1 MPRPN
6 LLLSALL
13 LGLALHPAWSA
24 DEVPKPAAPATQ
36 PAAATTPAPPTV
48 DPLPAAAELL
58 KALPQVGS
66 LGEKDGKALWSSPG
80 AAFTVVEVD
89 KDGNAVVETAA
100 GKVAVL
106 RRLLVDNRLDAVD
119 ALPRLVEQAKA
130 AQVAIDGFVLREGPL
145 TGLHLYSAATVVL
158 AEGVVRKVAIPA
170 AERDADRSKVTA
182 ACDKV
187 IKSMARTNLDDLGK
201 RTLEDVLRRLP
212 RDDGNEQV
220 DEVSPSFARRV
231 VRSGWLR
238 QFFGPEQLAEV
249 KELEQLVAA
258 GERYDASVLFE
269 GPNLRLA
276 QVRDAFGRGNRW
288 ILTTPARSAYLQPHE
303 APLYYWAFGEQKPLV
318 VVDLPAGADPT
329 AIEPEPTGARIY
341 LDQALLA
348 SWSRER
354 GFQPNKDEWRKAV
367 PARNRKGIDP
377 NAVTDFMPPHIL
389 ITALDGDIVKLA
401 TAHGT
406 LTPPKNG
413 SPQEVERFL
422 AESAKTLPDPAHLD
436 LIGEYIFAYVYDS
449 PDSRFPFLIGNK
461 SVKGDIHQTSAQT
474 IATASCGMIR
484 GDCDDLSELYQAIA
498 ERQGRTAHVLALPQH
513 AALSFAEKKE
523 DGNWHTYVLQ
533 TGPALEFSDAKLPMA
548 LEKLYKSFDEGE
560 AFDPNGLG
568 LLLRFSGENTRS
580 TWRLSWRIFSEPEYA
595 KTMIDVQKDWH
606 FQTYQRGIDKMKK
619 LIAGGDQDNANFRE
633 LSGLYSFTGQYQD
646 AVEYHE
652 EAIKRTSDPDN
663 KLQLTIELVQH
674 LFNAK
679 QDERARQAALD
690 VLDRQLPALRKD
702 PQFREKIEAA
712 QAHLGLELA
721 SALSHGKAHDL
732 AVRAL
737 KDTLLD
743 DTAAKIDQVGQ
754 WLGSPRFNQKTWD
767 NSPQLLALR
776 RQLEMYVAMGVEVL
790 NGAPADELPKSA
802 DLQTLARSVQ
812 DWLNHVA
819 FRAIDEPEDSL
830 SRYSIAGR
838 YYATMLGEDRLLALV
853 DAAELPKKADHDHTK
868 RIGGL
873 AQLQLDLPWIKL
885 SVPFW
890 TTRMMEL
897 FEKER
902 TTLDKPLVARLYKQ
916 VQEAHRAS
924 AKLGLEHSL
933 FDRNLHLCGVIAA
946 VVAQDAEGLRERL
959 RHVKAKDDKR
969 LRDDT
974 AQWLGDVARFVPI
987 DWYRQV
993 AQIWKDELN
1002 YKPKYFWIAWRA
1014 ALNGGPQHA
1023 LEVAKLA
1030 AETFKDD
1037 RSFADEYELMS
1048 RLFTKPA
1055 APPAP
1060 PAAKPTPVGAGK

>member
-1 MPRPN
+1 MRRLTPV
-6 LLLSALL
+6 LSALL
-13 LGLALHPAWSA
+13 FSLALHPAWSA
-24 DEVPKPAAPATQ
+24 DEVPPPVQPTTQ

-58 KALPQVGS
+58 KALPQVAA
-66 LGEKDGKALWSSPG
+66 LAEKDGKALWSS
-80 AAFTVVEVD
+80 AAASFTVVEVD

-119 ALPRLVEQAKA
+119 ALPRLVDQAKA

-145 TGLHLYSAATVVL
+145 TGLHLYSATTVVL
-158 AEGVVRKVAIPA
+158 AEGVVRKVAVPT
-170 AERDADRSKVTA
+170 ADREADRGKVA
-182 ACDKV
+182 AASERV
-187 IKSMARTNLDDLGK
+187 VQAMARTTLDDLGK
-201 RTLEDVLRRLP
+201 RTLEDVVRRLS

-238 QFFGPEQLAEV
+238 QFFGPEQLAAV
-249 KELEQLVAA
+249 KDLEQAIAV
-258 GERYDASVLFE
+258 GEHYDPAVLFE

-276 QVRDAFGRGNRW
+276 QVRDAFGRSGRW
-288 ILTTPARSAYLQPHE
+288 ILTTPARSAFLQPHE
-303 APLYYWAFGEQKPLV
+303 APLYYWAFGEQKPLL

-329 AIEPEPTGARIY
+329 SSEPEPTGARIY
-341 LDQALLA
+341 QDQALLA

-354 GFQPNKDEWRKAV
+354 GFQVNKDDWRKAV

-377 NAVTDFMPPHIL
+377 NAVSDFMPPHVL
-389 ITALDGDIVKLA
+389 ITALNGDIIRLA
-401 TAHGT
+401 TAHGL

-413 SPQEVERFL
+413 TAPEVERFL
-422 AESAKTLPDPAHLD
+422 AEAAKSLPDPAHLD
-436 LIGEYIFAYVYDS
+436 LIGEYVFAYVYDS

-461 SVKGDIHQTSAQT
+461 AVKGDIHQTAAQT

-484 GDCDDLSELYQAIA
+484 GDCDDLSELYEVIA
-498 ERQGRTAHVLALPQH
+498 ERQGRTAHVIALPQH

-533 TGPALEFSDAKLPMA
+533 TGPALEFSDAKLPGA
-548 LEKLYKSFDEGE
+548 LEKLYKSFDENDS
-560 AFDPNGLG
+560 FDPNGLG

-633 LSGLYSFTGQYQD
+633 LSGLYSFTGQFAE

-663 KLQLTIELVQH
+663 KLHLAIELTQH
-674 LFNAK
+674 LFSAK
-679 QDERARQAALD
+679 QDERARQVALD

-702 PQFREKIEAA
+702 PQFKAKIEASQA
-712 QAHLGLELA
+712 QLGLELA
-721 SALSHGKAHDL
+721 GSLSHGKAHDL
-732 AVRAL
+732 ALRAL

-743 DTAAKIDQVGQ
+743 DTAAKIEQVGQ
-754 WLGSPRFNQKTWD
+754 WLVSPRYNQKTWE
-767 NSPQLLALR
+767 NSPQLLGLR
-776 RQLEMYVAMGVEVL
+776 RQLEMYTAMGVEVL
-790 NGAPADELPKSA
+790 SGAPADELPKSA
-802 DLQTLARSVQ
+802 DLQTLARSIQ

-819 FRAIDEPEDSL
+819 FHDIDEPEDAL
-830 SRYSIAGR
+830 SRYSVAGR

-853 DAAELPKKADHDHTK
+853 EAAELPKKADYDHAK

-890 TTRMMEL
+890 TTRLMEL

-902 TTLDKPLVARLYKQ
+902 TTLDKAQVARLYKQ

-924 AKLGLEHSL
+924 SKLGLEHQL

-946 VVAQDAEGLRERL
+946 VVAQDADGLRERL

-974 AQWLGDVARFVPI
+974 AQWLGDVARFVPL

-1037 RSFADEYELMS
+1037 RSFADEYELMT
-1048 RLFTKPA
+1048 RLFAKPAAKPDA

-1060 PAAKPTPVGAGK
+1060 GVGK